1 MNYVKPTN
9 GSRAANYRAARTP
22 AERSNTLLRQARCDS
37 SLKSIAFGAMRGTL
51 TRLGDHAR
59 WAAPL
64 AFAVLLLWGLAG
76 AFADYLD
83 RPEVHISYLTRE
95 CVSVVNAD
103 GSRGDCSNLPKRYHH
118 VWVQ

>member
-37 SLKSIAFGAMRGTL
+37 SLKSIAFAASLGTL
-51 TRLGDHAR
+51 TRLCDHAR
-59 WAAPL
+59 WVAPL

-76 AFADYLD
+76 VFADYLD

-95 CVSVVNAD
+95 CVRVVNAD
-103 GSRGDCSNLPKRYHH
+103 GSPGSCEALPDRYER
-118 VWVQ
+118 VWVE